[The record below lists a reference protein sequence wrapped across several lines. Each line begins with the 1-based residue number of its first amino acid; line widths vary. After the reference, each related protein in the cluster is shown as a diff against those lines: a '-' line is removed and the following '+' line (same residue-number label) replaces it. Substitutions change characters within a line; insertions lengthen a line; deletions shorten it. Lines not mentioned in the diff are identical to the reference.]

1 MTNIRALRQAGI
13 SGRRLDYNQ
22 FVKAHYENAYK
33 KAYSL
38 TNHREDAEDLVQETF
53 LRAFRFFDTYDP
65 NVPFE
70 VWLNKIMRNA
80 WIDEYRKSA
89 KYKNPDFKV
98 ISIDDPIKTNEGE
111 VSYEISDDSPTP
123 EEIVLMEER
132 RERVRQALSELKPEF
147 REVLILA
154 DIDDKSY
161 EEIAKITNTNIGT
174 VRSRI
179 HRARNM
185 LKEKLK
191 D

>member
-13 SGRRLDYNQ
+13 SGRRMDFNLL
-22 FVKAHYENAYK
+22 VKAHYENAYK
-33 KAYSL
+33 TAYGL

-65 NVPFE
+65 NSPFE
-70 VWLNKIMRNA
+70 AWLNKIMKNA

-89 KYKNPDFKV
+89 KYKNPNLKFT
-98 ISIDDPIKTNEGE
+98 SLDDTIKIKEGE
-111 VSYEISDDSPTP
+111 VAVEVADDSLRPD
-123 EEIVLMEER
+123 EVVLLEER
-132 RERVRQALSELKPEF
+132 REQVKKALAELKPEF
-147 REVLILA
+147 RDVLVLA
-154 DIDDKSY
+154 DIEGKSY

-185 LKEKLK
+185 IKEKLK